1 MSGLWDWFGRA
12 APAPV
17 GPALLVIFAAL
28 IAASVIVWAQN
39 RRRPGPSSTELVL
52 RVRSW
57 WFMITV
63 FSLAILLSPLVSTVF
78 LGLISFLAF
87 KEYISL
93 IPTRRVDRVVLL
105 FAYLTIPVQFTF
117 AHIDWYGMF
126 VVFIPVWGVLFLAML
141 MVLRGQTEGFLRAI
155 GTYSWGLLITVFALS
170 HTAMLLAGGQSW
182 NPGGGGAGLLLFLVG
197 LTQFNDVAQFTW
209 GKLTGRHKIVPSVSP
224 GKTVEG
230 FLGGV
235 VTTALVAAL
244 VGPYLTTMDWAWSLL
259 AGGMIAI
266 AGFVGDVTISALKRD
281 LGVKDS
287 GGLIPGHGGI
297 LDRVDSLTYTAP
309 VFLHFFR
316 YFFVA

>member
-1 MSGLWDWFGRA
+1 MSWLERI

-17 GPALLVIFAAL
+17 GPALAVIFAVL
-28 IAASVIVWAQN
+28 IAASVLVAIIA
-39 RRRPGPSSTELVL
+39 RRRPCASSDELAL

-57 WFMITV
+57 WFMISI
-63 FSLAILLSPLVSTVF
+63 FALAIVLSPVVSTVF
-78 LGLISFLAF
+78 LGFVSFLAF
-87 KEYISL
+87 KEFISL
-93 IPTRRVDRVVLL
+93 IPTRRVDRVVLF
-105 FAYLTIPVQFTF
+105 FAYLSIPAQFTF
-117 AHIDWYGMF
+117 AHLDWYGMF

-141 MVLRGQTEGFLRAI
+141 MVLRGQTDGFLRAI

-170 HTAMLLAGGQSW
+170 HTAMLLAGGQAW

-209 GKLTGRHKIVPSVSP
+209 GKLLGRRKIIPAVSP

-235 VTTALVAAL
+235 ATTALVAAL
-244 VGPYLTTMDWAWSLL
+244 VGPYLTGMDWPWSLV
-259 AGGMIAI
+259 AGAMIAV

-309 VFLHFFR
+309 VFLHFYRF
-316 YFFVA
+316 FFVG